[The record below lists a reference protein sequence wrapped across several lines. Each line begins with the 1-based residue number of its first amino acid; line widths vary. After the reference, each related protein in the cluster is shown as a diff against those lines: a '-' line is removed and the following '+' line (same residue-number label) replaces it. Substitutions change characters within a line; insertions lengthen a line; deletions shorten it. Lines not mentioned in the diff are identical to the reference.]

1 MQVHAIVTW
10 SKSPKQVVMN
20 AQPKQRQVSTVF
32 HPQASRFLWLFSLP
46 SPIEGKQKFQETNKE
61 LINLFYV
68 FLVNFCY
75 DSKCVFATVNDLCI
89 DLVYI

>member
-1 MQVHAIVTW
+1 MHSQN
-10 SKSPKQVVMN
+10 KD
-20 AQPKQRQVSTVF
+20 R
-32 HPQASRFLWLFSLP
+32 SRLYFIHKPLGSFGFSLI
-46 SPIEGKQKFQETNKE
+46 IEGKQKFQETNKE